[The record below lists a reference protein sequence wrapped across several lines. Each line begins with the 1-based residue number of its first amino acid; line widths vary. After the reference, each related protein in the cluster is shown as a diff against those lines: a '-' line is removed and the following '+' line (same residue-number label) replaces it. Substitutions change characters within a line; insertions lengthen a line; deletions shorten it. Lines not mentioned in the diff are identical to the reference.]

1 MLAEFVS
8 LKADTQFI
16 PPLKG
21 CGVSCSIL
29 AKDWYLIEPS
39 IDSCLS
45 AMRML
50 VLRASMLIST

>member
-1 MLAEFVS
+1 MLAELVS
-8 LKADTQFI
+8 LKADMQFI

-29 AKDWYLIEPS
+29 ADWYLIGAS
-39 IDSCLS
+39 TDSCLS

-50 VLRASMLIST
+50 VLRASRLIST